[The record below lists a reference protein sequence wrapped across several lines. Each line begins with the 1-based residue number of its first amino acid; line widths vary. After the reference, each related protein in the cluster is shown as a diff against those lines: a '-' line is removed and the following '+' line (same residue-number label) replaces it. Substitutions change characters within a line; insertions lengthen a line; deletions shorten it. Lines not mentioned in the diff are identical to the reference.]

1 MYALERV
8 FVLQAGTQ
16 KDIIDRGGC
25 DTVNYIIH
33 YDVAAL
39 VITLAITLHFFYKK
53 SIDTYQSKLFSFLI
67 GLELV
72 SCAMDLVT
80 MYTIGHP
87 QVLSKAGHYLLNG
100 VYLLTFNATSAV
112 YFAYIVNSVKKKR
125 KIKLYEKV
133 LMLAPFCIDVLMTV
147 STPFTNFIF
156 MITDENEYV
165 HGALFFILY
174 ANAMIYVLASQVY
187 SFIYRRIFTRGQ
199 QAVVYTYTISTFLV
213 LIVQMMFPNL
223 MIAQFA
229 VSIAVMLI
237 YLSLENPQDYSE
249 RELGTYNV
257 RAFEKILLENI
268 EHEKQFKVF
277 AVELSGMQYIS
288 ETIGTVSANRILKQ
302 FAECLIEA
310 AGKRK
315 VFYLSGN
322 RFAIVSESRKEL
334 WGDVVRRIR
343 ERCEQPF
350 YSDSVALTLTAP
362 MCLIDY
368 PEDAVRL
375 ADIRALMNICLEEA
389 AVRSDEE
396 IIYASV
402 DMLEKHRREGRIIQ
416 IMKQALQENHFAVY
430 YQPIFSVE
438 KQRFTSA
445 EALIRLQNDE
455 LGFIS
460 PEEFIPLAEKN
471 GLILEIGEFVF
482 REVCRFIV
490 EKKLLQRGIEYIEVN
505 LSVVQCMQESLYQDL
520 LSVMDVYRLPY
531 SCINLE
537 ITETAAVMSHEILMK
552 NMSKLIECGVNFSL
566 DDYGTGF
573 SNTTFVIKY
582 PFRIVK
588 IDKSMVWSAMEDE
601 KAMYALKY
609 TMAMVKAMGMEL
621 VAEGVENEDHIR
633 LLTELGCDFFQGYYY
648 SKPVNGELFLERI
661 QAGKG

>member
-1 MYALERV
+1 M
-8 FVLQAGTQ
+8 
-16 KDIIDRGGC
+16 D
-25 DTVNYIIH
+25 YIIH
-33 YDVAAL
+33 YDVAAF

-53 SIDTYQSKLFSFLI
+53 SIDTYQTRLFSLLI

-72 SCAMDLVT
+72 SSVMDLIT
-80 MYTIGHP
+80 MYTIGNP
-87 QVLSKAGHYLLNG
+87 QVLSKAAHYLLNG

-125 KIKLYEKV
+125 KIKLPEKV
-133 LMLAPFCIDVLMTV
+133 LMLAPFGIDVLMTAT
-147 STPFTNFIF
+147 TPLTGLIFT
-156 MITDENEYV
+156 ITETNEYV

-174 ANAMIYVLASQVY
+174 GNAMLYVLASQVY
-187 SFIYRRIFTRGQ
+187 SVIYRAIFTRGQ
-199 QAVVYTYTISTFLV
+199 QVVVYTYTIASFSV

-229 VSIAVMLI
+229 VAIAVLLI

-249 RELGTYNV
+249 RELGTYN
-257 RAFEKILLENI
+257 RLAFEKILMENI
-268 EHEKQFKVF
+268 ENEKHFRVF

-288 ETIGTVSANRILKQ
+288 ETMGTESANRILKQ
-302 FAECLIEA
+302 FAECITESA
-310 AGKRK
+310 EGRK

-322 RFAIVSESRKEL
+322 RFAIVSDSRREM
-334 WGDVVRRIR
+334 WGNVAMGIR
-343 ERCEQPF
+343 DRCGQPF
-350 YSDSVALTLTAP
+350 YSDSVALTLTPRICVIA
-362 MCLIDY
+362 Y

-375 ADIRALMNICLEEA
+375 ADIAALMDICLEDA
-389 AVRSDEE
+389 AMRSDEE
-396 IIYASV
+396 IVYANV

-416 IMKQALQENHFAVY
+416 IMKQALQENQFAVY

-490 EKKLLQRGIEYIEVN
+490 EKRLMELGIEYIEVN

-520 LSVMDVYRLPY
+520 LGVMDEYHLPY
-531 SCINLE
+531 PCINLE
-537 ITETAAVMSHEILMK
+537 ITETAAVMSHETLMK
-552 NMSKLIECGVNFSL
+552 NMNRLIECGVNFSL

-573 SNTTFVIKY
+573 SNTTSVIKY

-621 VAEGVENEDHIR
+621 VAEGVENEEHIR

-648 SKPVNGELFLERI
+648 SKPVNGELFMERI
-661 QAGKG
+661 QA